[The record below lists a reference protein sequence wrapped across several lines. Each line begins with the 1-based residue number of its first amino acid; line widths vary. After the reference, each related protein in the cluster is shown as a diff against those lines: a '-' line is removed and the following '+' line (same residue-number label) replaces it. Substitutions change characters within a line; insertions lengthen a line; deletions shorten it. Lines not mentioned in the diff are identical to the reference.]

1 MMMSCKAATRL
12 ASEAMDRKLSLVEQ
26 MQLRLH
32 LAICNGCRNFT
43 RQIDLLRHAGRNLP
57 DHFNGDE

>member
-1 MMMSCKAATRL
+1 MMSCKIATRL
-12 ASEAMDRKLSLVEQ
+12 ASEAMDRKLSTAEHI
-26 MQLRLH
+26 QLRFH

-43 RQIDLLRHAGRNLP
+43 RQIGLIRNAGRRLP

>member
-1 MMMSCKAATRL
+1 MMLSCKAATRL
-12 ASEAMDRKLSLVEQ
+12 ASAAQDRKLTVSEQ
-26 MQLRLH
+26 IQLRLH

-43 RQIDLLRHAGRNLP
+43 RQIGLIRNAGRRLP